1 MGRISV
7 RGFSAGAKK
16 INNIVDKS
24 TFKTMTNAMKDLE
37 RVASE
42 TAPLDEGDLE
52 LGGFHGVDKTGTGVQ
67 GWVGFE
73 AFNKNPNAKKWKN
86 FNYAIWIH
94 EKTYKLGPISKMKS
108 GGKGLSGKTYPVQ
121 KKYLTRPHEGES
133 PTYRLMIQKDLKT
146 KLQKAK

>member
-1 MGRISV
+1 MGSIRI
-7 RGFSAGAKK
+7 RGFSAGSKN
-16 INNIVDKS
+16 INSIVDKS
-24 TFKTMTNAMKDLE
+24 TFTTMTSAMKDLE

-52 LGGFHGVDKTGTGVQ
+52 LGGFNGVDKTGKGVQ

-94 EKTYKLGPISKMKS
+94 EKTYKLGRISRMKS

-121 KKYLTRPHEGES
+121 KKYLTRPHEGEA
-133 PTYRLMIQKDLKT
+133 PTYRLMIEKDLKT